1 VESSPAYT
9 ANSAPRK
16 ASFLRLAA
24 QLLRLDKPV
33 GALLLYWPCAW
44 GVLLAASP
52 ARWDLLALLLLGAAA
67 MRGAG
72 CVVNDMLDR
81 RIDAG
86 VARTAMRPL
95 ASGALS
101 LRAAW
106 LILAGALGVGLL
118 VWLALPAAA
127 RWLSLA
133 SVPIAALYPLAK
145 RFFPCPQLVLALVFN
160 IGVLVGWL
168 ATGQG
173 LEPAAWLLYAGC
185 IFWTLAYD
193 TVYAWQDRADDARLG
208 VYSSARLVAGAPK
221 VWVGAGYALFAL
233 SWLFLGAWSA
243 AALILAAAGG
253 LLWWWDLTRPLE
265 AGRFFAANAALGA
278 ALALLLMMR

>member
-1 VESSPAYT
+1 M
-9 ANSAPRK
+9 
-16 ASFLRLAA
+16 
-24 QLLRLDKPV
+24 

-44 GVLLAASP
+44 GVLLAGSP
-52 ARWDLLALLLLGAAA
+52 VRWDLLALLLLGAAA

-72 CVVNDMLDR
+72 CVVNDIMDR

-101 LRAAW
+101 LKAAW
-106 LILAGALGVGLL
+106 LILAAALGVGLL

-133 SVPIAALYPLAK
+133 SVPVAALYPMAK
-145 RFFPCPQLVLALVFN
+145 RYFLCPQLVLALVFN
-160 IGVLVGWL
+160 IGALVGWL

-173 LEPAAWLLYAGC
+173 LTPAAWLLYAGC

-193 TVYAWQDRADDARLG
+193 TVYAWQDREDDARLG
-208 VYSSARLVAGAPK
+208 VYSSARLVDAAPK
-221 VWVGAGYALFAL
+221 LWVGAGYALFAA
-233 SWLFLGAWSA
+233 SWLFLGLRDA
-243 AALILAAAGG
+243 AALIMVAAGG
-253 LLWWWDLTRPLE
+253 LLWWWDLTRPLQ

-278 ALALLLMMR
+278 GLAPLLVMR